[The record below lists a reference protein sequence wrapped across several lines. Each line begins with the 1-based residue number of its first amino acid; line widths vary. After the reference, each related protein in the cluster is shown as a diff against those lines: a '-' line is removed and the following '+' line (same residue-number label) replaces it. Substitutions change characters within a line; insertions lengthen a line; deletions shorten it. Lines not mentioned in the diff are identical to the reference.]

1 MLSKYILPGDRVELT
16 PNTRQKLNDDGMAE
30 KKIYLSKVCDIIS
43 EERLEIVMPMEKTKL
58 VLLPVDGE
66 YEICFYTKSGIF
78 QCGAR
83 VVDRYKS
90 DGIYLLLFEV
100 TSNLRKNQRRE
111 FYRHNCVLNMGS
123 RELTEHEIEVIGK
136 PDAELDLNLP
146 LQNGVVVDISGGGL
160 RFVSEAK
167 YEQGSI
173 IYLTYTLMQNGLERA
188 YDLTAK
194 ILTVKEVANK
204 KGLFEHRVQYVAIDS
219 KAQEEIIRYIFEEER
234 KNRHKK

>member
-16 PNTRQKLNDDGMAE
+16 PNSRLKLSGNGTTE
-30 KKIYLSKVCDIIS
+30 KKVYMSKVCDIIS

-66 YEICFYTKSGIF
+66 FEICFYTKSGVY

-83 VVDRYKS
+83 VVERYKS

-111 FYRHNCVLNMGS
+111 YYRYNCVLNMGS
-123 RELTEHEIEVIGK
+123 RELTEHEMEVMGQ

-146 LQNGVVVDISGGGL
+146 LHNGVIVDISGGGL
-160 RFVSEAK
+160 RFVSDYK
-167 YEQGSI
+167 YEQGAV
-173 IYLTYTLMQNGLERA
+173 IYLTYTLLQNGLERP

-194 ILTVKEVANK
+194 ILTVKEVENK
-204 KGLFEHRVQYVAIDS
+204 KGLFEHRVQYLAIDS
-219 KAQEEIIRYIFEEER
+219 RAQEEIIRYIFEEER
-234 KNRHKK
+234 KNRQKK

>member
-16 PNTRQKLNDDGMAE
+16 PIIRQKMNDDGTVE
-30 KKIYLSKVCDIIS
+30 KKVYLSKVCDIVS

-58 VLLPVDGE
+58 ILLPVDGE
-66 YEICFYTKSGIF
+66 YNICFYTKSGIF

-83 VVDRYKS
+83 IIDRYKS

-100 TSNLRKNQRRE
+100 MSNLKRNQRRE
-111 FYRHNCVLNMGS
+111 FYRYNCVLNMGS
-123 RELTEHEIEVIGK
+123 RELTEQELEVMGQ

-146 LQNGVVVDISGGGL
+146 LHNGVIVDISGGGL

-167 YEQGSI
+167 YEQETV
-173 IYLTYTLMQNGLERA
+173 IYLTYTLLQNGLEKV

-194 ILTVKEVANK
+194 ILTVKEVENK
-204 KGLFEHRVQYVAIDS
+204 KGLYEHRVQYMAIDS

-234 KNRHKK
+234 KNRQKK

>member
-100 TSNLRKNQRRE
+100 TSNLRKN
-111 FYRHNCVLNMGS
+111 
-123 RELTEHEIEVIGK
+123 
-136 PDAELDLNLP
+136 P
-146 LQNGVVVDISGGGL
+146 
-160 RFVSEAK
+160 
-167 YEQGSI
+167 
-173 IYLTYTLMQNGLERA
+173 
-188 YDLTAK
+188 
-194 ILTVKEVANK
+194 
-204 KGLFEHRVQYVAIDS
+204 
-219 KAQEEIIRYIFEEER
+219 EEIGYSCNTVQMY
-234 KNRHKK
+234 KNTNK